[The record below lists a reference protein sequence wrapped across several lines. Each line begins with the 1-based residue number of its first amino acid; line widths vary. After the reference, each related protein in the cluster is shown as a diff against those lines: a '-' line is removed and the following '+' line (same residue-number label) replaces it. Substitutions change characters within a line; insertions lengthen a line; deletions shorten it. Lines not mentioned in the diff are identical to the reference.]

1 MPLVERVSVRRV
13 RPPLET
19 YYDGSNPGP
28 AGAPWTPPPGMG
40 RKTARQRCPLL
51 RPSDDN
57 GSDQDNTAKVY
68 EGALPALH
76 SGRSGSWETAWRSS
90 TPAAPPT
97 RAGTPA
103 GAAAPAPPVRHLVG
117 TSVRPPAP
125 LQGDGPYMGASGPQ
139 RCGGLHGETLHRG
152 SPAPLCEPKTLNPA
166 PLRGSSPPPV
176 QPLPDSSHGRT
187 PRRAARTSDSP
198 PRAAGAR
205 RKGPRANL

>member
-1 MPLVERVSVRRV
+1 MTGLIPARRG
-13 RPPLET
+13 RLGPRRLEW
-19 YYDGSNPGP
+19 
-28 AGAPWTPPPGMG
+28 AGKRRAS
-40 RKTARQRCPLL
+40 A
-51 RPSDDN
+51 
-57 GSDQDNTAKVY
+57 
-68 EGALPALH
+68 AL
-76 SGRSGSWETAWRSS
+76 SC
-90 TPAAPPT
+90 APPT
-97 RAGTPA
+97 TMGRIRTTPLRFMREPSLPCTVGAVAAGRLRGGLQPPRRHRPELARPPA
-103 GAAAPAPPVRHLVG
+103 QQPRRPPSELMQHLVG
-117 TSVRPPAP
+117 ASVRPPAP